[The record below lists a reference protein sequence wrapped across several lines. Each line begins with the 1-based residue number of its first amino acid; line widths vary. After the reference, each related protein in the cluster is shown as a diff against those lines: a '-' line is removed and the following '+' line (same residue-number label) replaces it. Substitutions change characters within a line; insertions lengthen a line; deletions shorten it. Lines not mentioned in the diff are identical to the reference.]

1 MSLAQRISARFGNK
15 TDILLALTNVRFRD
29 KADMAQTRLL
39 ETFALKALGSPA
51 GFCQQREK
59 IPLRSNRPKF

>member
-39 ETFALKALGSPA
+39 ETFALKALGSLLESM
-51 GFCQQREK
+51 R
-59 IPLRSNRPKF
+59 